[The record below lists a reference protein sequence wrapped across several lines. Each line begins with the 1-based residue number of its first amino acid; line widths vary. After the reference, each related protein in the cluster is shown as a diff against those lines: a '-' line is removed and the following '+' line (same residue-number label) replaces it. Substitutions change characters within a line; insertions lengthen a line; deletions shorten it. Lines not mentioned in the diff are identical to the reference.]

1 MTDQLE
7 VVSSPTEALKLLEA
21 GHYSSLDVEAFRCFA
36 NLYKGE
42 DEVDEND
49 REDLEENCE
58 GVEDDFTTQKLEE
71 KSETDKVQMEKVP
84 LKEEDVE
91 DDPIFEDEK
100 DNIKP
105 TEKEDFVIEEQMLLV
120 KGGDDLVGETETK
133 EEALEKDTEQEDEV
147 DEQAGYEEDHEI
159 NDDKCLLGEELE
171 EEEEQEGDMEQ
182 REEGEGEEEAEKES
196 ENLEEQKVD
205 ECLPERRGKCE
216 EENLAGKKH
225 HFEEENKFEEAGADV
240 GGGLEK
246 RESNLSE
253 MEEIGEKG
261 NDDDMDEGRSENGL
275 DLEEETNVLEG
286 EGGGQKRE
294 TEEETGNNVDL
305 DESNNKEVEN
315 KEIDLTQDHCEL
327 EGGDNDSIGT
337 TCEQEEPKKER
348 AGPILMFSTLGR
360 NDEECEDEEEEELT
374 KENEDLTDEESEVME
389 LEMELEELDSALQKG
404 NKEKDLQKEE
414 DLQNGTENKKEISI
428 ADICDQL
435 GDIGCNA
442 NDDEHEDKVY
452 DSFEEKLQ
460 SIVL

>member
-58 GVEDDFTTQKLEE
+58 GGEDDFTTQKLEE

-225 HFEEENKFEEAGADV
+225 HFEEENKLEEAGADV

-253 MEEIGEKG
+253 MEEIGGKG
-261 NDDDMDEGRSENGL
+261 SDDKATPENGL
-275 DLEEETNVLEG
+275 DLENENVLEE
-286 EGGGQKRE
+286 EGGDRE
-294 TEEETGNNVDL
+294 SDTEEEGDGEEEDDLLRGNCEKGNL
-305 DESNNKEVEN
+305 EEN
-315 KEIDLTQDHCEL
+315 APIA
-327 EGGDNDSIGT
+327 T
-337 TCEQEEPKKER
+337 TCEQEPKKER
-348 AGPILMFSTLGR
+348 VGPILMFSTLGR
-360 NDEECEDEEEEELT
+360 NDEEYEDEEKEEKELSEEEKLT
-374 KENEDLTDEESEVME
+374 DEDLTDEENEVKE

-404 NKEKDLQKEE
+404 VEKKDMQE
-414 DLQNGTENKKEISI
+414 GAENKKEISI

-435 GDIGCNA
+435 DDIDCKVTE
-442 NDDEHEDKVY
+442 DDHENKVY

-460 SIVL
+460 NIFNVS